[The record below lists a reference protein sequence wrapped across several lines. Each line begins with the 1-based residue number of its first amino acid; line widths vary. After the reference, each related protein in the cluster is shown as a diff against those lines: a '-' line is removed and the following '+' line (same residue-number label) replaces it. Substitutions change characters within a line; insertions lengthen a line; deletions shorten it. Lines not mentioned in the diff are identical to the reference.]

1 METITQNKY
10 NVSFVLSTKTY
21 AKDIKEAIHL
31 ACENWNIDESCLGLI
46 SGINV
51 QVIEDVE

>member
-21 AKDIKEAIHL
+21 ATDIKEAIHL

-51 QVIEDVE
+51 QVIEDV